1 MRRFAV
7 TLIMVFWCCV
17 SFAQHDTLQVSVSG
31 TTHMMFAEEL
41 VYVDISSKLI
51 AAKIVDGNK
60 KVLAIKAKEEFTGTT
75 TVSALESNGSL
86 HTYIVAYDPHPEAF
100 IYRFDT
106 LSLDE
111 TYEVPA
117 SVESL
122 VKPSDWSGFKRRL
135 FHIAD
140 REYGIAVQCCDIY
153 TANDMTTVVLSLEN
167 QSVLSYQTTSPR
179 FVIEGRK
186 TSRKKPHIEKA
197 VYPVSCTDSR
207 ISVSSGAR
215 MLIAYSFEKLTITK
229 EQVLKVYFYETGG
242 TRNFVLTINA
252 RDINGK

>member
-7 TLIMVFWCCV
+7 ALMMGLWCCV
-17 SFAQHDTLQVSVSG
+17 SFAQHDTLQVSTSG
-31 TTHMMFAEEL
+31 TTHMMFEEGL
-41 VYVDISSKLI
+41 VYVDISSKLL

-60 KVLAIKAKEEFTGTT
+60 KVLAIKAKEEFAGTT

-86 HTYIVAYDPHPEAF
+86 HTYIVAYDPHPEIL
-100 IYRFDT
+100 IYRFDVT
-106 LSLDE
+106 SS
-111 TYEVPA
+111 EVLTDVPVP
-117 SVESL
+117 VESL
-122 VKPSDWSGFKRRL
+122 VKPSDMSGFKRKL

-140 REYGIAVQCCDIY
+140 REYGIAVHCCDIY

-167 QSVLSYQTTSPR
+167 QSVLSYLTASPR
-179 FVIEGRK
+179 FVVEGRK

-215 MLIAYSFEKLTITK
+215 MLIAYSFEKLTISRD
-229 EQVLKVYFYETGG
+229 QVLKVYFYETGG
-242 TRNFVLTINA
+242 ARNVVLTINA

>member
-1 MRRFAV
+1 MRRFALA
-7 TLIMVFWCCV
+7 LIMVFWCCV

-51 AAKIVDGNK
+51 AAKIVAGNK

-75 TVSALESNGSL
+75 TVSALESSGSL
-86 HTYIVAYDPHPEAF
+86 HTYIVAYNPHPEAF
-100 IYRFDT
+100 IYRFDA

-111 TYEVPA
+111 TTEVQA

-122 VKPSDWSGFKRRL
+122 VRPSDWSGFKRRL

-167 QSVLSYQTTSPR
+167 QSVLSYHTSSPR

-186 TSRKKPHIEKA
+186 TTRKKPQVEKTI
-197 VYPVSCTDSR
+197 YPMSCTNNR
-207 ISVSSGAR
+207 ICVSPGEEIIA
-215 MLIAYSFEKLTITK
+215 AYSFEKLTLMK
-229 EQVLKVYFYETGG
+229 DQVLKVYFYENGG
-242 TRNFVLTINA
+242 TRNFVLSVCA
-252 RDINGK
+252 RDVNDK